1 MKESPTSRKWQAQIS
16 SGFDALV
23 ALASSELDRSKQI
36 RRQSATSPDGPHG
49 GSKSPGSNFG
59 KAADNAQNHRG
70 KEGLSGGERPGTM
83 GGTAPMGMMRGQ
95 RDLSHTFNAAFSK
108 SLTSMQILSNAA
120 EQSSFDEDN
129 SSSMM
134 SKNSHED
141 EVRIDVEEMDWANE
155 DMQAPRTPGRTDPE
169 EDEMEM
175 EKKLEKHA
183 APPPTAPPPAAPPP
197 AAPPAA
203 VPPVTAPNRNLP
215 PPVTAPNRN
224 LPPPVTAPNRN
235 LPPPVTAPNINL
247 PPPVTAS
254 NINLPPPV
262 TAPNRNL
269 PPPVTAPNRN
279 LHISLSKPQFSAV
292 IKPPLGPPVVTSNSS
307 VAVSPQK
314 PSVSIKDPNF
324 LTLTPPDNKPV
335 QSPIDQVDIQ
345 QFHKKF
351 SRKEGR
357 KFDKHYALVQQQH
370 NALVQQQHQQLHNRA
385 LEQHMALAHS
395 LHTMSATPNVVAG
408 YINLQK
414 GNVLPPSTSQGVMT
428 GGAPGNKVK
437 RSVGRPK
444 KRDMAQQQQQQRG
457 RSVGSKSS
465 TVLSSNTKDLPSSNS
480 SGSMYPYIE
489 LKSSHKPTY
498 GSAQQQQQQGT
509 KQQVSPGINPK
520 SGTPVS
526 TSVVQQYGST
536 PQQQQQQQQRVY
548 AMTQGAQQPIQQPP
562 GISYHARNTLS
573 PQQGSFGHPGQ
584 QQQQALSPVGQF
596 RTPYP
601 SSTPS
606 PRGPSSTPSPRGPS
620 STPSPRG
627 PSSTPS
633 PRGPSSTPSPR
644 GVATTT
650 PPLRSPPTT
659 TASKAKGK
667 RQPTPPPIPSRM
679 AMRPGMP
686 TNPTYQPVFTPSQYV
701 MPTRPDLAAVPA
713 YIHSAPYP
721 PSQSGVAYRNAA
733 AAPTP
738 GYIMQFPR

>member
-203 VPPVTAPNRNLP
+203 V
-215 PPVTAPNRN
+215 
-224 LPPPVTAPNRN
+224 
-235 LPPPVTAPNINL
+235 
-247 PPPVTAS
+247 
-254 NINLPPPV
+254 
-262 TAPNRNL
+262 
-269 PPPVTAPNRN
+269 PPVTAPNRN

-627 PSSTPS
+627 
-633 PRGPSSTPSPR
+633 
-644 GVATTT
+644 VATTT

-721 PSQSGVAYRNAA
+721 PSQSGIAYRNAA